1 MRDVFDHLKF
11 QKSFLIYLGFVQND
25 DGADNVN
32 YSTSELTLSL
42 DLEQKRTTFKPV

>member
-25 DGADNVN
+25 DGADNVK
-32 YSTSELTLSL
+32 LTIQL
-42 DLEQKRTTFKPV
+42 QN